1 MSRNHFWLH
10 SLHYSSGLKS
20 VGLAGIEPAALLD
33 IWGNGCGCFDVG
45 RGLDISLSTTT
56 TKTCLVTIVICVRVW
71 AYSAWISWTFEHEDI
86 FPMRKFSVFKELL
99 FRLNLTEKN
108 PTKIKDHIRA
118 RDKINLRSRSCEM
131 IWSCSW
137 NLHQEALNLER
148 VNQRAQRVL
157 QDLHKLL
164 TLQTSVLVVCQ
175 RRQRW
180 LWSRR
185 PSDCCRSHFER
196 RKKTA
201 SDFRKGNRTTFAQQR
216 QRTHLTSVMWRHFSK
231 AEAKLAAPA
240 EVRLAPQKLWGKGA
254 VKTQLKISLL

>member
-1 MSRNHFWLH
+1 MFGNHRHLCTCV
-10 SLHYSSGLKS
+10 SILC
-20 VGLAGIEPAALLD
+20 VNILD
-33 IWGNGCGCFDVG
+33 VRA
-45 RGLDISLSTTT
+45 RG
-56 TKTCLVTIVICVRVW
+56 
-71 AYSAWISWTFEHEDI
+71 H
-86 FPMRKFSVFKELL
+86 FPNEEVQRFQGAVVPTQPDRKK
-99 FRLNLTEKN
+99 

-118 RDKINLRSRSCEM
+118 RDKIKLRSRSCEM

-164 TLQTSVLVVCQ
+164 TLQTSGLVVCQ